1 MPRST
6 PAFLAVLLTVIVV
19 GNPFSRQVAQAED
32 RLLLQQRATPSGA
45 PIVLAQYRS
54 NGESDSN
61 AGAVFAAQSM
71 LARLGY
77 AIGEADGEM
86 GPRTLEAIDA
96 FQRARGMPATGRLD
110 AGLIRQLQAA
120 VAAIAT
126 APDRN
131 VTAGGTAALDDDSS
145 GERASFD
152 CPGARRP
159 DEHAICA
166 SRELRRLDRELA
178 QLYLP
183 VARERAS
190 QASQRRFVAERGEC
204 RANVD
209 CLKRIYGLRLA
220 ELRRASGSPPAASS
234 PEPGAPATLSA
245 VLPELRLHQGL
256 PATDK
261 YAPSTRRSVSH
272 LLALVRFNEN
282 RSLLDDPPIALS
294 FAQAFL
300 TGPRRTQ
307 LLRYGNWAGQNEFE
321 QDRAFRTFV
330 EVDAP
335 KLLQAAPKLPMQLV
349 IVDDFEV
356 ARYDRV
362 RKGFPMAGVRLELDG
377 IPAQFPLPAFL
388 PMDEAAAERALRQL
402 GDRRRFQIAAT
413 VTVTRVG
420 TAARDVSYRLE
431 RLTAYGDEGLR
442 TALHQFPT
450 EQAPIPV
457 AEGQSVTNRLESVE
471 VTAETILLAQ
481 LKAGLDPEPPLDWAA
496 EARARLQ
503 LEQSIYARNAG
514 ANWKT
519 HDPWGPFF
527 PRSAP
532 LPTGRQDAYEA
543 WTRERAKALPNRLVL
558 RSRGHLVADGAI
570 ANTRLPGTAG
580 IPAVLPEIQLSS
592 FSGLDDNASV
602 VAYVG
607 AQINGLEE
615 LVGRSVGGSANR
627 LVLIGRGERPD
638 EFRALL
644 FEQPVSDYRI
654 KVDMQALQA
663 HASRIRAA
671 HGDARPEVKFS
682 LSHGQ
687 PRRLTADRL
696 KLVVLPVKGLS
707 ASLLLGG
714 QEIASASFEQQ
725 VMPAYGAG
733 DRAIERPTEAVLPL
747 DAETLDLLLVKHLS
761 ASLNDADWI
770 RMLYARFALEKRP
783 MPGQTIRWGRHFRNI
798 SLEPEAKDIPR
809 LLESFKAWTRARADM
824 LPLKFQTQFGR
835 TRETL
840 ARFSSALSEPS
851 DELTL
856 RSQLEMCRQD
866 VNREPAECDR
876 MEAAMWMQDRLTP
889 ILGTQGWESFG
900 PRVQCTW
907 NDSYCAKSAA
917 LARSQ
922 PGGMTLNT
930 LFELSQQVA
939 TRLPPQDGRN
949 ANIVFIV
956 GVTSARLAERLPESD
971 QAAAGFKLRKTSIK
985 PPVPVLSLTLI
996 KADLVDPTTKAV
1008 LLPLAL
1014 EPIQPQPVKPVAP
1027 KVSAGRYDIIGIK
1040 LGQSFAEAEKLIRGH
1055 MEVGRVLKGVRAR
1068 AESPLITPAT
1078 SGKLFVSADGRE
1090 VIALIDEPPAAP
1102 DRVLAVWRRIYSDPG
1117 RVPVQEVL
1125 HALRQKYGPAN
1136 SGQVHENF
1144 NLWTANGWK
1153 CGGASYNYGGQQVAL
1168 ATNWFDDQ
1176 ASPPVSLPDG
1186 QVVPDVRFP
1195 QGMLNPLDR
1204 RSVQGTCGEALSVNV
1219 EFSPSRGLR
1228 AGFPTRSLDFVE
1240 SILSDIELY
1249 AEAFAKSRKALQEE
1263 GQSAATEPSARTPGI
1278 KF

>member
-1 MPRST
+1 MPRLP
-6 PAFLAVLLTVIVV
+6 PALFVCAFALIAFTHSARD
-19 GNPFSRQVAQAED
+19 GAQAGGGPLSLE
-32 RLLLQQRATPSGA
+32 RVERSSAS
-45 PIVLAQYRS
+45 IVLAQHRGDGPADGS
-54 NGESDSN
+54 
-61 AGAVFAAQSM
+61 AGVVFGVQSM

-77 AIGEADGEM
+77 SVGEADGEM
-86 GPRTLEAIDA
+86 GPRTLEAIVA
-96 FQRARGMPATGRLD
+96 FQRAQGMPATGRLD
-110 AGLIRQLQAA
+110 ARLISQLQAA
-120 VAAIAT
+120 IAANAT
-126 APDRN
+126 APDRS
-131 VTAGGTAALDDDSS
+131 VATGGTAVPDDQIS
-145 GERASFD
+145 GDRASFD
-152 CPGARRP
+152 CSGARRP
-159 DEHAICA
+159 DERAICA
-166 SRELRRLDRELA
+166 SRELRRLDYELA

-190 QASQRRFVAERGEC
+190 QVLQRRFVAERGEC

-209 CLKRIYGLRLA
+209 CLKRVYRLRLA
-220 ELRRASGSPPAASS
+220 ELRRASDSPPAALS
-234 PEPGAPATLSA
+234 PEPVAPAALSA

-261 YAPSTRRSVSH
+261 YAPSTRRGVNH

-282 RSLLDDPPIALS
+282 RSLLDDPRMALALAQS
-294 FAQAFL
+294 FL
-300 TGPRRTQ
+300 SGPRRAQ
-307 LLRYGNWAGQNEFE
+307 LLNYSNWAGKNEFE
-321 QDRAFRTFV
+321 QERAYKSFV
-330 EVDAP
+330 ETDAP
-335 KLLQAAPKLPMQLV
+335 KLLKAAPELPMTMV

-356 ARYDRV
+356 GQYDRA
-362 RKGFPMAGVRLELDG
+362 RKGFPMAALRLELAG

-388 PMDEAAAERALRQL
+388 PVEETAAEQLLRQS
-402 GDRRRFQIAAT
+402 GDRRRLQMAAT
-413 VTVTRVG
+413 ITVTRVG
-420 TAARDVSYRLE
+420 TAAKDVSYRLD
-431 RLTAYGDEGLR
+431 RLVAYSDEGLR

-450 EQAPIPV
+450 EQAPVPV
-457 AEGQSVTNRLESVE
+457 VEGQSVTNRLESVD

-481 LKAGLDPEPPLDWAA
+481 LNAGLDPEPPLDWAA

-503 LEQSIYARNAG
+503 LEQMIYARNAG

-527 PRSAP
+527 PRSAS

-543 WTRERAKALPNRLVL
+543 WTRERAKALPNRLML
-558 RSRGHLVADGAI
+558 RSRGHLVAEGTI
-570 ANTRLPGTAG
+570 ANTRLPGTDG
-580 IPAVLPEIQLSS
+580 IPAVLPEIQLSN

-602 VAYVG
+602 VAYAG
-607 AQINGLEE
+607 AQIKGLDE
-615 LVGRSVGGSANR
+615 LVGRSVGGTANR

-654 KVDMQALQA
+654 KVDMQAVQA
-663 HASRIRAA
+663 QASRIRAA
-671 HGDARPEVKFS
+671 NGDARPEVKFS

-747 DAETLDLLLVKHLS
+747 DAETLDLLLVKHLP
-761 ASLNDADWI
+761 ASLNDADWT

-783 MPGQTIRWGRHFRNI
+783 MPGQTVRWGRHFRNI
-798 SLEPEAKDIPR
+798 SLEPEAKDIPK
-809 LLESFKAWTRARADM
+809 LLEGFKAWTRTRADQ
-824 LPLKFQTQFGR
+824 LPTKFQTQFGR

-840 ARFSSALSEPS
+840 ARFSSALSEPV

-856 RSQLEMCRQD
+856 RSSLEACRQD
-866 VNREPAECDR
+866 VNREQAECDR
-876 MEAAMWMQDRLTP
+876 MEAAILMQDRLTP
-889 ILGTQGWESFG
+889 ILATQGWETFG

-907 NDSYCAKSAA
+907 NDSYCAKSVA

-939 TRLPPQDGRN
+939 TRLPAQDGRN
-949 ANIVFIV
+949 ADIVVIV
-956 GVTSARLAERLPESD
+956 EVTGARIAEQLPEPD
-971 QAAAGFKLRKTSIK
+971 RAVAGFKLRKPSVK
-985 PPVPVLSLTLI
+985 LPVPVLNLALA
-996 KADLVDPTTKAV
+996 KADMVDSTTKQV
-1008 LLPLAL
+1008 RLPLAL
-1014 EPIQPQPVKPVAP
+1014 EPIQPQPVKPAAP

-1040 LGQSFAEAEKLIRGH
+1040 LGQSFAEAEKLIREH

-1102 DRVLAVWRRIYSDPG
+1102 DRVLAAWRRIYSDPG

-1153 CGGASYNYGGQQVAL
+1153 CGGSSYSYGGQQIAL
-1168 ATNWFDDQ
+1168 STNWFDDQ
-1176 ASPPVSLPDG
+1176 TIPPVSLPDG

-1240 SILSDIELY
+1240 SILSDIEPY
-1249 AEAFAKSRKALQEE
+1249 AEAFAKSRKAFQDA
-1263 GQSAATEPSARTPGI
+1263 GQSAVTEPTSRAPGI